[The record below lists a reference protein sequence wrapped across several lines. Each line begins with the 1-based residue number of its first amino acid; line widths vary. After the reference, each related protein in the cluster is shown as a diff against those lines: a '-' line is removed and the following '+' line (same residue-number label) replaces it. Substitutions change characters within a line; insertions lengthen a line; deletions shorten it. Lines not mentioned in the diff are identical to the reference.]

1 MPECVSYKTCGTKC
15 NKRVPIENGR
25 CGVHERIYVKKG
37 PTRCALDELKYRYQK
52 EQRRLG
58 MEPIDLEMF
67 DLALDRLRTQYR
79 NDMREIR
86 VRGNADDGIRELDNL
101 ARQRAVQ
108 ERREREEIRRL
119 NRRLMWE
126 EFEFLN
132 LLDLAAPVVLQPPVR
147 QQLGTFALD
156 PQNVH
161 TQLAVQKT
169 IRDIQKILTISV
181 PLEYRWSIQ
190 TCSKTIGEI
199 ILHCNLT
206 PSAALQMT
214 SKYCNR
220 EQIYDLQEGIYGKV
234 LDGVW
239 QFIQTSSDK
248 EDLYKILK
256 SEMQDNIGMC
266 SQGNLSRL
274 VNILSGYVDGI
285 GSEETIS
292 DKLGRQLPNLLH
304 VVNVYERMRYAVDIL
319 LESKLEKSEW
329 MIWITP
335 LFDEFDETEITVLLD
350 ATLSVHGS
358 P

>member
-1 MPECVSYKTCGTKC
+1 
-15 NKRVPIENGR
+15 
-25 CGVHERIYVKKG
+25 
-37 PTRCALDELKYRYQK
+37 
-52 EQRRLG
+52 
-58 MEPIDLEMF
+58 
-67 DLALDRLRTQYR
+67 
-79 NDMREIR
+79 
-86 VRGNADDGIRELDNL
+86 
-101 ARQRAVQ
+101 
-108 ERREREEIRRL
+108 
-119 NRRLMWE
+119 
-126 EFEFLN
+126 
-132 LLDLAAPVVLQPPVR
+132 
-147 QQLGTFALD
+147 
-156 PQNVH
+156 
-161 TQLAVQKT
+161 
-169 IRDIQKILTISV
+169 
-181 PLEYRWSIQ
+181 
-190 TCSKTIGEI
+190 
-199 ILHCNLT
+199 
-206 PSAALQMT
+206 MT

-239 QFIQTSSDK
+239 QFIQTSPDK